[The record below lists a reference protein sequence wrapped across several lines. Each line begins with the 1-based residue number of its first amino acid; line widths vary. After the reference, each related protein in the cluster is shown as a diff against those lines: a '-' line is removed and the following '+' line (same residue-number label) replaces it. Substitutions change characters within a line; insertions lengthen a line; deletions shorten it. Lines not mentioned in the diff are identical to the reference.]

1 MDTVSNIV
9 REEIAWYAGSG
20 RGANILLFP
29 ILDDERKIY
38 SVISLDYPERTGSGI
53 VVLAR
58 IIGDQVVIEV
68 DNTDRSLSQSLLQ
81 RGIPRA
87 QIVLAY
93 SGEPIPDAEQ
103 FELDR

>member
-1 MDTVSNIV
+1 MDTVTNII

-20 RGANILLFP
+20 RGANIILFP
-29 ILDDERKIY
+29 VLDDEHKTY

-58 IIGDQVVIEV
+58 IIGNQVIIEV
-68 DNTDRSLSQSLLQ
+68 DNTDRSLAQSLLQ
-81 RGIPRA
+81 RGIPRS